1 MLYLHE
7 RETICLSLSTKGPSW
22 VIEKGQKLCQRV
34 DILYFVL
41 NLVKIFREDE
51 VTGCSK
57 MSKKAEEGKGR

>member
-7 RETICLSLSTKGPSW
+7 PEAMSLTEYKWSLLDDRKRAET
-22 VIEKGQKLCQRV
+22 

-41 NLVKIFREDE
+41 NLVKVFREDE